1 MQFYTIGVYGSTEKE
16 YFKKLQNH
24 NIDLFCDIRQRRG
37 VRGKKYSFVN
47 SIKLQN
53 KLKELNIHYL
63 HIKELAPTKEI
74 RNKQKEDDKQKNILK
89 RDRHIL
95 GNTFINEYNNCIL
108 KNYDFD
114 NLLSYIKKNNYNNI
128 VFFCV
133 EKEFNACHRSLVA
146 NELKNKYNFYIQD
159 I

>member
-1 MQFYTIGVYGSTEKE
+1 
-16 YFKKLQNH
+16 
-24 NIDLFCDIRQRRG
+24 
-37 VRGKKYSFVN
+37 
-47 SIKLQN
+47 LQN

-63 HIKELAPTKEI
+63 HIKELVPTKEI

-114 NLLSYIKKNNYNNI
+114 NLLSYIEKNNYNNI

-146 NELKNKYNFYIQD
+146 NELKNKYNYD
-159 I
+159 IKDI

>member
-1 MQFYTIGVYGSTEKE
+1 MQFYTIGVYGSTEEE

-114 NLLSYIKKNNYNNI
+114 NLLSYIEKNNYNNI
-128 VFFCV
+128 VFFV
-133 EKEFNACHRSLVA
+133 SKKNLMLVI
-146 NELKNKYNFYIQD
+146 EV
-159 I
+159 